1 MSTLYPVCVAHAHDR
16 MPADLVVAVSGR
28 LILLSGLGS
37 VFGPLVGM
45 SLMERWDI
53 DSVVFMMAAAALL
66 IALVAAG
73 RSLASPAP
81 RRLERPFELLAPQ
94 AAPLAHDPV
103 GSPTT
108 DGIGTSPGESQ
119 KDAR

>member
-37 VFGPLVGM
+37 VLGPLVGM

-66 IALVAAG
+66 VALVAAG
-73 RSLASPAP
+73 RSLTSPAP

-94 AAPLAHDPV
+94 ATPFAHDPV
-103 GSPTT
+103 GSLA
-108 DGIGTSPGESQ
+108 D
-119 KDAR
+119 

>member
-1 MSTLYPVCVAHAHDR
+1 
-16 MPADLVVAVSGR
+16 VSGR

-37 VFGPLVGM
+37 VLGPLVGM

-73 RSLASPAP
+73 RSLTTSAP
-81 RRLERPFELLAPQ
+81 KRLERPFELLAPQ
-94 AAPLAHDPV
+94 AASLAHDPAGAQPTDRPGKSPREASNFWR
-103 GSPTT
+103 GS
-108 DGIGTSPGESQ
+108 
-119 KDAR
+119 